1 MPDPVLLV
9 LDADPSPRLGRLTG
23 RVDVR
28 YADAG
33 TLAERLPAADVLLV
47 WDFASDAVRDAW
59 PGPGRRPRWVH
70 TASAGV
76 DRLLCPELVASDTVL
91 TNARGIFER
100 PIAEYVAGL
109 VLAMAKDLPGTLALQ
124 RERRWHHREGQRVA
138 GSRAVVVGAGP
149 SAGRSPGCCT
159 ASGSPWP
166 WWERTA
172 RRTIHGAA
180 DLDRLA
186 ARADWVIAAA
196 PLTEATRGM
205 FDSRFFGLLS
215 RRRASS
221 TWGAGERG
229 QADLVDALHRRW
241 FAAAAAR
248 CVRGRTA
255 GPGQPVVGR
264 TGAAGLSASERGHGG
279 VARPAG
285 RAVRGAVRTLGAG
298 RAVAQRGRQGTRLRP
313 SPTSTRPTSPP
324 NPTAPPAPTS
334 PTSPTGST
342 GERRGPDDERLDGL
356 LAAASSASCSACSW
370 AVETSRVRR

>member
-9 LDADPSPRLGRLTG
+9 LDAEPSPRLGRLTG

-28 YADAG
+28 YADAA

-76 DRLLCPELVASDTVL
+76 DRLLCPELVASGTVL

-109 VLAMAKDLPGTLALQ
+109 VLAMAKDLPGTLELQ

-149 SAGRSPGCCT
+149 IGREITRLLHGLGVT
-159 ASGSPWP
+159 VALVG
-166 WWERTA
+166 RTA

-186 ARADWVIAAA
+186 ARADWVIGAA
-196 PLTEATRGM
+196 PLTDATRGM
-205 FDSRFFGLLS
+205 FDSRFFGLLQPS
-215 RRRASS
+215 ARFINVGRGASVV
-221 TWGAGERG
+221 
-229 QADLVDALHRRW
+229 QADLVDALNRRW
-241 FAAAAAR
+241 LA
-248 CVRGRTA
+248 
-255 GPGQPVVGR
+255 
-264 TGAAGLSASERGHGG
+264 GAALDVFEDEPLGPDSPLWDVPGLLVSPHLSGDTVGWRDRLSEQFVALYEQWARGE
-279 VARPAG
+279 P
-285 RAVRGAVRTLGAG
+285 L
-298 RAVAQRGRQGTRLRP
+298 
-313 SPTSTRPTSPP
+313 P
-324 NPTAPPAPTS
+324 NVVDK
-334 PTSPTGST
+334 
-342 GERRGPDDERLDGL
+342 RRGYVPSSDLDE
-356 LAAASSASCSACSW
+356 
-370 AVETSRVRR
+370 